1 MPGASNATTGKEGQD
16 NEADVERT
24 KSQMMKLQ
32 VGVLLL
38 IGALGM
44 GCETTAP
51 LPPPQAGQQAEQAL
65 EEVAAA
71 EQSPAEVEEEPGV
84 RTIQVT
90 INNREEYEYRTGM
103 GGDEQGAR
111 VRKGPAHAVKSEIVR
126 DLSTNFEPVYRYRP
140 ESGYVG
146 TDQVEITL
154 VDIEIG
160 SGPDDTKT
168 TETRVVI
175 ELEIVAE

>member
-1 MPGASNATTGKEGQD
+1 M
-16 NEADVERT
+16 ERT

-51 LPPPQAGQQAEQAL
+51 LPPPQAGQQDNQQVKSAL
-65 EEVAAA
+65 EKVAAP
-71 EQSPAEVEEEPGV
+71 EQPPAEVEEDPDV
-84 RTIQVT
+84 RTVQVT
-90 INNREEYEYRTGM
+90 LKSSDEYEFSTGM

-111 VRKGPAHAVKSEIVR
+111 VSKEPAHAVKSEMVR
-126 DLSTNFEPVYRYRP
+126 DLSTNFEPVYRYKAKP
-140 ESGYVG
+140 GYVG
-146 TDQVEITL
+146 TDRIEIML

>member
-1 MPGASNATTGKEGQD
+1 
-16 NEADVERT
+16 
-24 KSQMMKLQ
+24 MMKLQ
-32 VGVLLL
+32 VMVLVLVGGLL
-38 IGALGM
+38 V
-44 GCETTAP
+44 GCEATAP
-51 LPPPQAGQQAEQAL
+51 LPPPQVGQQDNQQVEPAL
-65 EEVAAA
+65 EKVAVA

-90 INNREEYEYRTGM
+90 LNNSEEYEYRTGM

-111 VRKGPAHAVKSEIVR
+111 VSKGPAHAVKSEMVR
-126 DLSTNFEPVYRYRP
+126 DLSTNFEPVYRYQP
-140 ESGYVG
+140 EPGYVG

-154 VDIEIG
+154 IDIEIG

-175 ELEIVAE
+175 ALEIVAE